1 MTRLRIGTAAWTVPK
16 AVADRFAPGGSHLER
31 YAARLNAVEIN
42 SSFYK
47 PHRPQTYRRWAEAT
61 PADFRFSVKA
71 PKAITHDRR
80 LADPDALLAVFLDQ
94 VACLGDRL
102 GPILVQLPP
111 SLRFDPKVAR
121 AFFDILRGR
130 FSGLVAC
137 EPRHATWFAEDAEAL
152 LSAYQIARV
161 AADPP
166 PVAAAEAPG
175 GWRGLTYLRLH
186 GSPRIYYSQYG
197 PERLAAL
204 AASLGETSC
213 DTWVIFDNT
222 TLGAATEDA
231 LALADLLNLRAT

>member
-1 MTRLRIGTAAWTVPK
+1 MTGPRIGTAAWTIPK
-16 AVADRFAPGGSHLER
+16 AVADRFAPDGSHLQR

-47 PHRPQTYRRWAEAT
+47 PHRLQTYRRWAEAT

-71 PKAITHDRR
+71 PKAITHERR
-80 LADPDALLAVFLDQ
+80 LADPDALLAAFLDQ
-94 VACLGDRL
+94 VAGLGDRL

-111 SLRFDPKVAR
+111 SLRFDPAVAG
-121 AFFDILRGR
+121 AFFDSLRGR

-152 LSAYQIARV
+152 LSAHRIARV

-166 PVAAAEAPG
+166 PVAAAKAPG

-197 PERLAAL
+197 PEQLEAL
-204 AASLGETSC
+204 AASLDATVSE
-213 DTWVIFDNT
+213 TWVIFDNT
-222 TLGAATEDA
+222 ALGAATEDA
-231 LALADLLNLRAT
+231 LAVADRLNRQTA

>member
-1 MTRLRIGTAAWTVPK
+1 VTDPRIGTAAWTVPK
-16 AVADRFAPGGSHLER
+16 AIADRFASDGSHLER

-47 PHRPQTYRRWAEAT
+47 PHRPQTYRRWAGAT

-71 PKAITHDRR
+71 PKAITHERR
-80 LADPDALLAVFLDQ
+80 LADADAPLVVFLDQ

-111 SLRFDPKVAR
+111 SLRFDPKVAG
-121 AFFDILRGR
+121 AFFESLRGR

-137 EPRHATWFAEDAEAL
+137 EPRHATWFAEEAETL
-152 LSAYQIARV
+152 LSAHRIARV

-166 PVAAAEAPG
+166 PVAAAKAPG

-197 PERLAAL
+197 PERLGAL
-204 AASLGETSC
+204 AASLDETASE
-213 DTWVIFDNT
+213 TWVIFDNT
-222 TLGAATEDA
+222 ALGAATEDA
-231 LALADLLNLRAT
+231 LALADMLSPPAT

>member
-1 MTRLRIGTAAWTVPK
+1 MTVRIGTAGWTVPR
-16 AVADRFAPGGSHLER
+16 AVADRFATDGSHLQR

-61 PADFRFSVKA
+61 PAAFRFSVKA
-71 PKAITHDRR
+71 PKAITHERR
-80 LADPDALLAVFLDQ
+80 LADADAPLDAFADQ
-94 VACLGDRL
+94 VACLGERL

-111 SLRFDPKVAR
+111 SLHFEPTVAG
-121 AFFDILRGR
+121 AFFDSLRRR

-137 EPRHATWFAEDAEAL
+137 EPRHATWFAEDADAL
-152 LSAYQIARV
+152 LSAHRIARV

-166 PVAAAEAPG
+166 PVAAAETPG
-175 GWRGLTYLRLH
+175 GWRGLSYLRLH
-186 GSPRIYYSQYG
+186 GSPRMYYSQYG

-204 AASLGETSC
+204 AARLDCAAAE
-213 DTWVIFDNT
+213 TWVIFDNT

-231 LALADLLNLRAT
+231 LALADLLNPPKA